1 MKSKLLTTGITAFV
15 VGALAST
22 SIGAQ
27 QRKDDP
33 LRDMDEFIAVYKKV
47 RANYV
52 DKVDDEQLMK
62 GAIPFFNGLDS
73 KICRATF

>member
-33 LRDMDEFIAVYKKV
+33 LRVH
-47 RANYV
+47 R
-52 DKVDDEQLMK
+52 
-62 GAIPFFNGLDS
+62 GL
-73 KICRATF
+73 